1 MNSNLYSRQEL
12 LVGRWYGRPGGR
24 LGGSSEPKKV
34 LWERKKS
41 NVAKPRESTTSTS
54 GEEKANLQQEVAV

>member
-1 MNSNLYSRQEL
+1 M
-12 LVGRWYGRPGGR
+12 GRWYGRPGGR
-24 LGGSSEPKKV
+24 LGGSLEPKEV

-41 NVAKPRESTTSTS
+41 NVAKPRESTTSTF